1 MPSAMTTND
10 IGGASPLNTN
20 GLCLL
25 SLDGGGVRGL
35 SSLYILRDIMAQL
48 NYERV
53 DEEPLKPCDVFDLIG
68 GTSTGGLIAIMLGR
82 LEMGIDECIAAY
94 SELMHLIFG
103 QKMNNLPVDWA
114 GNIRAQYDSTKLKHA
129 IEHVIEGAGV
139 APDAPMNN
147 GQTRRCRAFIA
158 RLRSYDVTNED
169 TIPATICEAALATSA
184 ATGFFETVSIG
195 EYKFVDGAFGANN
208 PMEEVEEEAADIWCT
223 TSRELRP
230 LVKCFLSIGTGA
242 PAKAPIDDNMLK
254 FLSKTLVRM
263 ATKPESTERRFMAR
277 WSKELREKH
286 VFRFNVEQG
295 LQDVHMTD
303 YQKRSAIE
311 SATYDYLHHSSQKGR
326 VRDCIVNLLG
336 KEGKTDIDFDI
347 VMRAY
352 ETQELRSQVIK
363 TIHSSSASSVPGK
376 EPCWIVPFERNHR
389 FVDRELLGKIKR
401 KLFLGRQMQRISIV
415 GLGGVG
421 KTQIA
426 LELAFQVKEIFPD
439 CSIFWIPVVDMESV
453 QQAYQNIA
461 SQLGIEIPDEDEK
474 DVKKA
479 VQRHLSRPQSGR
491 WLLIYDNAD
500 DLSMWSEVSP
510 GLGSEGLR
518 EYLPKASSSQ
528 GAILFTTRS
537 HKVAQFL
544 ASTEIIEI
552 AEMDEHKATKVLK
565 NLLVNKS
572 LVDDHESTKKLL
584 DRLTFLPLAIVQAA
598 SFMNENLMD
607 ISSYVELLDGQAQD
621 TIDLLSQKFEDEGR
635 YKSIRNPVA
644 TTWLT
649 SFDQI
654 RRQNTLAFDYMAFMA
669 CINPKDIPVSL
680 LPPASPVEREKA
692 LGLLCSYSFIHS
704 PHSGSRL
711 DMHRLVQLATAN
723 WLKSINTLHS
733 WHFYALRHISRHYQ
747 PNCDLKERSEWRAAM
762 PHALQILHLTSSEPA
777 TLDTVDLLSNIG
789 YCQRIDGRYKEAIE
803 NLTLA
808 LENSV
813 TMLGHNDERSLIARG
828 YLASSYQGLGEF
840 EKAMS
845 MFEEILDQRKS
856 AHGLECVKTNQ
867 ANLDLA
873 IVYRMRGCPE
883 NRKNDVQKSV
893 QYLQRAKEL
902 ASQGLRYYMRNF
914 GPENDDTLFA
924 ISILTQVYLA
934 QGRLSNAGELAQ
946 QSLAIHQ
953 NVLGPDHLGTTAAMT
968 TLADIYMQRWKLRD
982 AQLLYAE
989 ALTRA
994 KKFLGPGH
1002 PTILRDMHQM
1012 AWTLKLQ
1019 NRHSEALALMTEC
1032 VSLGEKSLGA
1042 KNYTNEETR
1051 QCISDWTVALATLKG
1066 SRSSRSYF
1074 QISRLTLSH
1083 YRNPGTRLKFYF
1095 VQLERSNMM
1104 LKRRKYYPKVK
1115 ILGGLSSVRREPKD
1129 DPIIREIKDA
1139 VNCMTIPRHFS
1150 SGEVTL
1156 MEGCSVRK
1164 P

>member
-129 IEHVIEGAGV
+129 IEHVIESAGV

-147 GQTRRCRAFIA
+147 GQTRRCRAFVCTTSKDTLQIA

-426 LELAFQVKEIFPD
+426 LELAFQVKEIYPD

-621 TIDLLSQKFEDEGR
+621 TIDLLSQEFEDEGR

-704 PHSGSRL
+704 HHSGSRL

-723 WLKSINTLHS
+723 WLKSIDSLHS
-733 WHFYALRHISRHYQ
+733 WHVYSLGHISRNY
-747 PNCDLKERSEWRAAM
+747 PVYDSTRRSEWRAAM
-762 PHALQILHLTSSEPA
+762 PHALQILHLTSKEPA
-777 TLDTVDLLSNIG
+777 TPDRVDLLSTIG
-789 YCQRIDGRYKEAIE
+789 FCKNADGRFTEAIE
-803 NLTLA
+803 ILTSA
-808 LENSV
+808 VENSEAIF
-813 TMLGHNDERSLIARG
+813 GYNHDRSLMTRG
-828 YLASSYQGLGEF
+828 YLAYSYQNMGDL
-840 EKAMS
+840 EKAANI
-845 MFEEILDQRKS
+845 FEEILEYQKS
-856 AHGLECVKTNQ
+856 TIGLESVETNRT
-867 ANLDLA
+867 LISLS
-873 IVYRMRGCPE
+873 IVNRMRGDFE
-883 NRKNDVQKSV
+883 NRQRVVQKSV
-893 QYLQRAKEL
+893 QYLQGAEEL
-902 ASQGLRYYMRNF
+902 GSQALRYNLRTF
-914 GPENDDTLFA
+914 GPENGDTLYA
-924 ISILTQVYLA
+924 IHTLTQVYIA
-934 QGRLSNAGELAQ
+934 QGRLSSAEELAQ
-946 QSLAIHQ
+946 QFLAIQ
-953 NVLGPDHLGTTAAMT
+953 KRLFGPDSLGTTSAMT
-968 TLADIYMQRWKLRD
+968 ALADIYMERWRLEN

-994 KKFLGPGH
+994 KKLLGPGH
-1002 PTILRDMHQM
+1002 PTILRNMHQM
-1012 AWTLKLQ
+1012 AWTLKLR

-1032 VSLGEKSLGA
+1032 LSLGEKSLGA
-1042 KNYTNEETR
+1042 SHYSNQQSRGCVT
-1051 QCISDWTVALATLKG
+1051 DWTG
-1066 SRSSRSYF
+1066 RN
-1074 QISRLTLSH
+1074 
-1083 YRNPGTRLKFYF
+1083 NPGTRLKSYF
-1095 VQLERSNMM
+1095 VPLERSNMM
-1104 LKRRKYYPKVK
+1104 LMRRRNYPKVK
-1115 ILGGLSSVRREPKD
+1115 ILGGLYSVRREPKD
-1129 DPIIREIKDA
+1129 ESIIREIKDA
-1139 VNCMTIPRHFS
+1139 VKCIPIQ
-1150 SGEVTL
+1150 TL
-1156 MEGCSVRK
+1156 L
-1164 P
+1164 

>member
-129 IEHVIEGAGV
+129 IEHVIESAGV

-147 GQTRRCRAFIA
+147 GQTRRCRAFVCTTSKDTLQIA

-336 KEGKTDIDFDI
+336 KEGKT
-347 VMRAY
+347 
-352 ETQELRSQVIK
+352 
-363 TIHSSSASSVPGK
+363 
-376 EPCWIVPFERNHR
+376 
-389 FVDRELLGKIKR
+389 
-401 KLFLGRQMQRISIV
+401 
-415 GLGGVG
+415 
-421 KTQIA
+421 QIA
-426 LELAFQVKEIFPD
+426 LELAFQVKEIYPD

-621 TIDLLSQKFEDEGR
+621 TIDLLSQEFEDEGR

-704 PHSGSRL
+704 HHSGSRL

-723 WLKSINTLHS
+723 WLKSIDSLHS
-733 WHFYALRHISRHYQ
+733 WHVYSLGHISRNY
-747 PNCDLKERSEWRAAM
+747 PVYDSTRRSEWRAAM
-762 PHALQILHLTSSEPA
+762 PHALHILHLTSKEPA
-777 TLDTVDLLSNIG
+777 TPDRVDLLSTIG
-789 YCQRIDGRYKEAIE
+789 FCKNADGRFTEAIE
-803 NLTLA
+803 ILTSA
-808 LENSV
+808 VENSEAIF
-813 TMLGHNDERSLIARG
+813 GYNHDRSLMTRG
-828 YLASSYQGLGEF
+828 YLAYSYQNMGDL
-840 EKAMS
+840 EKAANI
-845 MFEEILDQRKS
+845 FEEILEYQKS
-856 AHGLECVKTNQ
+856 TIGLESVETNRT
-867 ANLDLA
+867 LISLS
-873 IVYRMRGCPE
+873 IVNRMRGDFE
-883 NRKNDVQKSV
+883 NRQRVVQKSV
-893 QYLQRAKEL
+893 QYLQGAEEL
-902 ASQGLRYYMRNF
+902 GSQALRYNLRTF
-914 GPENDDTLFA
+914 GPENGDTLYA
-924 ISILTQVYLA
+924 IHTLTQVYIA
-934 QGRLSNAGELAQ
+934 QGRLSSAEELAQ
-946 QSLAIHQ
+946 QFLAIQ
-953 NVLGPDHLGTTAAMT
+953 KRLFGPDSLGTTSAMT
-968 TLADIYMQRWKLRD
+968 ALADIYMERWRLEN

-994 KKFLGPGH
+994 KKLLGPGH
-1002 PTILRDMHQM
+1002 PTILRNMHQM
-1012 AWTLKLQ
+1012 AWTL
-1019 NRHSEALALMTEC
+1019 N
-1032 VSLGEKSLGA
+1032 LGEKSLGA
-1042 KNYTNEETR
+1042 SHYSNEQSRGCVT
-1051 QCISDWTVALATLKG
+1051 DWTG
-1066 SRSSRSYF
+1066 RN
-1074 QISRLTLSH
+1074 
-1083 YRNPGTRLKFYF
+1083 NPGTRLKSYF
-1095 VQLERSNMM
+1095 VPLERSNMM
-1104 LKRRKYYPKVK
+1104 LMRRRNYPKVK
-1115 ILGGLSSVRREPKD
+1115 ILGGLYSVRREPKD
-1129 DPIIREIKDA
+1129 ESIIREIKDA
-1139 VNCMTIPRHFS
+1139 VKCIPIQ
-1150 SGEVTL
+1150 TL
-1156 MEGCSVRK
+1156 L
-1164 P
+1164 